1 MTNKERREKKQ
12 RNKREI
18 KKTYREW
25 LATQPPAIALYKQK
39 ENCLLYTSD
48 AADE

>member
-39 ENCLLYTSD
+39 EKGRVKEYESKFY
-48 AADE
+48 